1 MLFFAGVGVGY
12 FFFAGKLFAG
22 VGQSQVNFLQESGH
36 FFFCWSRGEKI
47 SLTSTPNITI

>member
-36 FFFCWSRGEKI
+36 FFFAGVVGKKFH
-47 SLTSTPNITI
+47 